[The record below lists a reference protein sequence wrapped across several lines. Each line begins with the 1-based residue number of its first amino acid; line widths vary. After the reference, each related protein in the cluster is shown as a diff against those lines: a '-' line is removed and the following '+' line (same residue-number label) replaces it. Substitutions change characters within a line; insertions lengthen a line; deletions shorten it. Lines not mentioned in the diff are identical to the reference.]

1 MGGGR
6 RVNVVVWFATLG
18 HTADHVLGPLRKA
31 EKETRSFHVFFGSP
45 LLDEGRAALRTV
57 REFCGSKRIE
67 LVEHA
72 VPGAFDYANFLRAFS
87 EAWAGV
93 SRKSKVLFNASGG
106 TRVMQMAATIFC
118 FTHEIE
124 LHYYDEYES
133 QEGRVIP
140 LQAFRSLDRV
150 GPTPRAILQFLQTQG
165 PSDMS
170 SLAQR
175 LSLAPSTIT
184 QHVQGLE
191 TSGAVVIE
199 RLGKRRVVRL
209 LPELTSFRLDDVP

>member
-1 MGGGR
+1 MVGA
-6 RVNVVVWFATLG
+6 NEEPMVVWFATLG
-18 HTADHVLGPLRKA
+18 HTPEHVLGPLRK
-31 EKETRSFHVFFGSP
+31 ERDVRSFHVFFGSP
-45 LLDEGRAALRTV
+45 QLDEGKAALRAI
-57 REFCGSKRIE
+57 RDFCSSKRIE
-67 LVEHA
+67 LVEHS
-72 VPGAFDYANFLRAFS
+72 VPGAFDYANFLRSFS
-87 EAWAGV
+87 EAWAAV

-140 LQAFRSLDRV
+140 LRAFRSLDRV
-150 GPTPRAILQFLQTQG
+150 GPTPRAILEHLQNQG
-165 PSDMS
+165 PCDMT
-170 SLAQR
+170 SLAAR
-175 LSLAPSTIT
+175 LDLAPSTIT

-191 TSGAVVIE
+191 NSGTVVVE
-199 RLGKRRVVRL
+199 RSGKRRIVRL